1 MGREAN
7 KNEKTGRRQISA
19 VLKRTFCK
27 RLDMAVNKYV
37 DPNGIKGMPQG
48 QMLSIV
54 QRHRPN
60 KGQPDISKMCDPDD
74 SAMFTFDEIV
84 DLAGELGVSIDW
96 LLGASDQSDPVPEEK
111 IKEFTFRDLAG
122 ILATL
127 WKLGYI
133 KIFTGSDAGK
143 DSASDGFYIYFPVSS
158 EEFMESKGAFFHKMA
173 MAARKKMFEIIGH
186 DYFTEVR
193 GAAASLMKY
202 NNQSLGAFL
211 LNDVLPL
218 QAVLELP
225 GSKESWIDTIIH
237 DHIGEVSNNKIAYHL
252 NSLEDSFYREEDGA
266 EVFTHPLDCIPPH
279 LDKNNMDLFFVGK
292 DKTE

>member
-1 MGREAN
+1 MGREVN
-7 KNEKTGRRQISA
+7 KNEKTVRRQISA
-19 VLKRTFCK
+19 ALKKTFCK
-27 RLDMAVNKYV
+27 RLDMAVNKYI
-37 DPNGIKGMPQG
+37 DPNGIKGMPQS
-48 QMLSIV
+48 QMVSIV

-60 KGQPDISKMCDPDD
+60 KGQQDISKMSRPNYSD
-74 SAMFTFDEIV
+74 MFTYDEIV
-84 DLAGELGVSIDW
+84 DLARELGVSLDW
-96 LLGASDQSDPVPEEK
+96 LFGLSDQSDPVPEEK
-111 IKEFTFRDLAG
+111 IKELTFRDLAG

-133 KIFTGSDAGK
+133 EIHPGTDTWDDYRSN
-143 DSASDGFYIYFPVSS
+143 GFYIYFPVSS
-158 EEFMESKGAFFHKMA
+158 EEFMDSKGAFFHKMA

-237 DHIGEVSNNKIAYHL
+237 DHIGKVSNNKIAYHL
-252 NSLEDSFYREEDGA
+252 NSLEDSFY
-266 EVFTHPLDCIPPH
+266 T
-279 LDKNNMDLFFVGK
+279 
-292 DKTE
+292 